1 MVDSVSQE
9 VWACWN
15 LLNLQLGEK
24 KKQKTNLDGST
35 KGSSG
40 NTTSRNEV
48 INHILYWANQYLKSA
63 SFLCNSK
70 AEMLIS

>member
-15 LLNLQLGEK
+15 LLNLQLGGK
-24 KKQKTNLDGST
+24 KRNKKPTRVLDAST

-40 NTTSRNEV
+40 NTTSRNKV
-48 INHILYWANQYLKSA
+48 INHILY
-63 SFLCNSK
+63 
-70 AEMLIS
+70 

>member
-24 KKQKTNLDGST
+24 SNKKQTRALDAST
-35 KGSSG
+35 KRSSE
-40 NTTSRNEV
+40 NTTLHNEV
-48 INHILYWANQYLKSA
+48 INHILY
-63 SFLCNSK
+63 
-70 AEMLIS
+70 